1 MNHQTENLYD
11 KLNNVHATL
20 RKQKEDAFRTKQLA
34 EQRYAIQRADRENM
48 EKKCAETRAKLVS
61 LKERAVEMKNVNAAL
76 EEKNK
81 HVKREYNFQHSEL
94 QSKKEKLS
102 HLEARQEE
110 EAQARNYTMSAAREM
125 LRRNRENAS
134 KHDMGNSH
142 GANFTAEEKR
152 RRLELI
158 MEEVGTEDFLRGLP
172 ELMKMQRLATEE
184 QVRGMEIRNASL
196 RRIIAGYQ
204 NALGGDLDGIM
215 MMENVPTQ
223 DGGENGVLQQ

>member
-1 MNHQTENLYD
+1 
-11 KLNNVHATL
+11 
-20 RKQKEDAFRTKQLA
+20 
-34 EQRYAIQRADRENM
+34 
-48 EKKCAETRAKLVS
+48 
-61 LKERAVEMKNVNAAL
+61 
-76 EEKNK
+76 
-81 HVKREYNFQHSEL
+81 
-94 QSKKEKLS
+94 
-102 HLEARQEE
+102 
-110 EAQARNYTMSAAREM
+110 MSAAREM

-215 MMENVPTQ
+215 MMDNVPTQ